1 MQDPIAVPEAA
12 RLLKLSPSRVRLMAS
27 KGQLPAAKIGDRW
40 IIERQAVEHRRRQKP
55 PRGRRFT
62 PRNAWAILLLASGEE
77 APALDPV
84 DRARL
89 KRALKLEGLNG
100 LEPRLG
106 TRAEISTYKAH
117 PGEVPYLLEDEALL
131 LSGISAAESVKAGLV
146 PGREADGYIA
156 QSQLQAF
163 VAEHALL
170 PADAA
175 GNVRLRVVPV
185 DVWVD
190 LGLGSREVAPPA
202 AVALDLA
209 EERDPRSR
217 AAGRI
222 ALRNVQRAGR
232 GGLEA
237 QR

>member
-27 KGQLPAAKIGDRW
+27 KGQLPAIKIGDRW
-40 IIERQAVEHRRRQKP
+40 VIERQAVEGRRQQNP

-62 PRNAWAILLLASGEE
+62 PRNAWAMLLLASGEE
-77 APALDPV
+77 VPALDPV
-84 DRARL
+84 DQTRL
-89 KRALKLEGLNG
+89 KKALALQGLKRLG
-100 LEPRLG
+100 PRLG
-106 TRAEISTYKAH
+106 TRAEVSAYNAH
-117 PGEVPYLLEDEALL
+117 PGEIPYVLEDEALL
-131 LSGISAAESVKAGLV
+131 PSGISAAGSVEAGLL
-146 PGREADGYIA
+146 PGREADGYIS

-163 VAEHALL
+163 GAEHALS

-175 GNVRLRVVPV
+175 GNVRLRIVPG

-190 LGLGSREVAPPA
+190 LALGSREVAPPA

-217 AAGRI
+217 AAGRT
-222 ALRNVQRAGR
+222 ALRDLQQTGRAALKAR
-232 GGLEA
+232 
-237 QR
+237 R